1 MTQNDKKTSSRQEAE
16 LSVFHFDEGYA
27 SARLGMSI
35 GSDNPYIE
43 ELERVAYYSWVAGFL
58 KGRASCSQ

>member
-1 MTQNDKKTSSRQEAE
+1 MTDNDNSISDKQGPE
-16 LSVFHFDEGYA
+16 LSVFHFDEGFA

-43 ELERVAYYSWVAGFL
+43 ELEPIQYYSWVAGFL
-58 KGRASCSQ
+58 KGRAVGDK